1 MHIFAPRNS
10 RRVYLALVLV
20 KPIYM
25 LYMKNLKIRT
35 LLLFFIGAFSFLCAS
50 AQSVTPPVFQKYV
63 YDDAAIVY
71 GISAN
76 GKWALA
82 KSGGS
87 NYGESAPRLIDVS
100 TGVSSN
106 ILSSD
111 FEGTAC
117 EVNDVTDDGEVVVGS
132 IAGLPAYW
140 KKTPFKEGEFAEQEW
155 ILMDMLP
162 NWSGGTITAV
172 TPDGKYGVG
181 MLTGFY
187 GSHEDDEVAASY
199 EYDIAPCL
207 WDLAT
212 GKIIETPGLPT
223 RDMTHINQHQNAFV
237 DISPDGRY
245 ILGRMDFSYV
255 SPAAL
260 FCYVY
265 DCKSATY
272 DVLGFN
278 EHPID
283 DWTPKADGL
292 HFTEFP
298 VMSAN
303 GEWVSGT
310 AYMTKPVEGS
320 QFGLEYRTAFRYNVL
335 TKAFEVF
342 DEDDDKDVYGVAV
355 DNEGVVYGATPS
367 GNPLRDMF
375 IRHGKYW
382 IGLDQICS
390 QYYGVNFFAKT
401 GYSQTG
407 TPIAVNGEGTVINS
421 MIDPRGESFI
431 LVAQEPVKNACSSI
445 NLLSNYSATPAS
457 GSTTASIK
465 SVKIAFNRN
474 VEVLADK
481 SAAAIKGE
489 DGNVIRNSLA
499 FTVDAS
505 NSKVVNV
512 AFRTQ
517 ALEQGKTYTI
527 EIPAGSICIKGD
539 AEKTNNKIVLTYH
552 GRSSAPI
559 AMVEAEPADG
569 SELSMIDQGVSPII
583 ITFDSN
589 VILSDTAYAEL
600 YREDLELPICRMTV
614 AYKDNKVAIYP
625 SATQY
630 LYEGHNYRVVLSDS
644 SVVDAGG
651 NCGNREVTLN
661 YKGTYVQR
669 IDANGAVLF
678 SDSFDN
684 ISQSLYMWLR
694 YEGDHNTPM
703 SNMGALEFD
712 ADNQPWNFSIRESDE
727 SGDYCMASH
736 SLYAPSGKS
745 DDWAVI
751 PQIVVP
757 DERCYLSFD
766 AQSYYSTKSDSLSVI
781 IFESEENI
789 GVLTDEV
796 IARFKAEGKRVLY
809 TRLTPGASDEA
820 LTGDWQHFE
829 ISLAEYAGKKIYIAF
844 VNDNY
849 NQSAIF
855 VDNVLVER
863 NLIYSVA
870 LNSDAAVVQQASA
883 DIAGAVIVEAN
894 DLTFSSIVL
903 KLMDAE
909 GNVLETIS
917 ESGLSL
923 AEGSTYKFD
932 FKEELPLVVGEE
944 NDFAIE
950 VTLDDRVNLT
960 RGSIKNLAFKPTK
973 RVVLE
978 KMTGTTCQFCP
989 GGIIAIEEMKRVA
1002 GDQIIPVAIHTY
1014 TGDNLSSGLSAYSDF
1029 LYLSGAPTGRIDRL
1043 PIISSPLW
1051 QNNDEDDDDYGML
1064 SFSNKVDGDTW
1075 LDLMNWQ
1082 LGQLTTVDIDIDA
1095 QYDAA
1100 AGDTISIDVLVKSAI
1115 NSKNLNYGIFTVVVE
1130 DGLTGTQAN
1139 NYHNNPDPLLGDWG
1153 KNGVYGQSAVK
1164 GVVYED
1170 VARAVIGTTFNGTPG
1185 MIPTDL
1191 AANAEYKAT
1200 ISCELPVE
1208 VSNWSNAKAVVML
1221 VDNNTGMIVNAAVAK
1236 FVDVKVGIEDI
1247 SSSASVVKT
1256 EFFTLGG
1263 AAVSAPQRGVNIL
1276 RQTLSDGSVVVKKI
1290 LVK

>member
-1 MHIFAPRNS
+1 MGAFSDKVGMCVSNKNNN
-10 RRVYLALVLV
+10 L
-20 KPIYM
+20 
-25 LYMKNLKIRT
+25 LYMKNLKFRT
-35 LLLFFIGAFSFLCAS
+35 LLAFFVGAFSFLCAS

-63 YDDAAIVY
+63 FDDAAVVY
-71 GISAN
+71 GLSAN

-87 NYGESAPRLIDVS
+87 SYGESAPKLIDVYAKTFS
-100 TGVSSN
+100 K
-106 ILSSD
+106 ILSSG
-111 FEGTAC
+111 FEGKAC
-117 EVNDVTDDGEVVVGS
+117 DVNDVTDNGEIVVGS
-132 IAGLPAYW
+132 IDGLPAYW
-140 KKTPFKEGEFAEQEW
+140 KKTPYTMGVFAGKEW
-155 ILMDMLP
+155 IQMEILP
-162 NWSGGTITAV
+162 NWSGGSITAV

-181 MLTGFY
+181 ICTGFY
-187 GSHEDDEVAASY
+187 GTHEDEDVEASY

-207 WDLAT
+207 WDLST

-223 RDMTHINQHQNAFV
+223 RDMVHINQHQNAFS

-265 DCKSATY
+265 DRETSTY
-272 DVLGFN
+272 DVIGFN

-283 DWTPKADGL
+283 DWIPKAEGL
-292 HFTEFP
+292 LFTEFP
-298 VMSAN
+298 TMSAD
-303 GEWVSGT
+303 GQWVTGT
-310 AYMTKPVEGS
+310 AYMAKSVAGS
-320 QFGLEYRTAFRYNVL
+320 EFGSEYRTAFRYNVL
-335 TKAFEVF
+335 TKDFEVF
-342 DEDDDKDVYGVAV
+342 DEEDDKDVYGVAV
-355 DNEGVVYGATPS
+355 DNKGVVYGATPT

-375 IRHGKYW
+375 IRHDKYW

-390 QYYGVNFFAKT
+390 QYYGLNFFAKT

-407 TPIAVNGEGTVINS
+407 TPVAVSGNGLVVNS
-421 MIDPRGESFI
+421 MVDPTGESFL
-431 LVAQEPVKNACSSI
+431 LVASEPLSDACAGI
-445 NLLSNYSATPAS
+445 NLLGDYAATPAN

-465 SVKIAFNRN
+465 SVKLTFNRN
-474 VEVLADK
+474 VEVLA
-481 SAAAIKGE
+481 AAKTAMLKGA
-489 DGNVIRNSLA
+489 DGSVIRNSLTFA
-499 FTVDAS
+499 VDA
-505 NSKVVNV
+505 NNPKAVNIG
-512 AFRTQ
+512 FRTQ
-517 ALEQGKTYTI
+517 ALEAGKTYTV
-527 EIPAGSICIKGD
+527 EVPAGSICIKGD
-539 AEKTNNKIVLTYH
+539 ATKTNSKIEVIYH

-559 AMVEAEPADG
+559 AMVKADPADG
-569 SELSMIDQGVSPII
+569 SELAMIDKDASPII
-583 ITFDSN
+583 IMFDSN
-589 VILSDTAYAEL
+589 VLLSDTAYAEL
-600 YREDLELPICRMTV
+600 YREDLELPICRLTV
-614 AYKDNKVAIYP
+614 AYKDNQVAIYP

-651 NCGNREVTLN
+651 NCGNREITLN
-661 YKGTYVQR
+661 YKGTYVQK
-669 IDANGAVLF
+669 IDTNGSVLF
-678 SDSFDN
+678 YDSFDN
-684 ISQSLYMWLR
+684 ISNSLYMWLR
-694 YEGDHNTPM
+694 YEGDHNNPASTM
-703 SNMGALEFD
+703 SALEFD

-727 SGDYCMASH
+727 SYDYCMASH

-751 PQIVVP
+751 PQLAIP

-766 AQSYYSTKSDSLSVI
+766 AQSYYSSKSDSLSVI

-796 IARFKAEGKRVLY
+796 MARFKAEGKRVLY
-809 TRLTPGASDEA
+809 TRLVPGTSEET
-820 LTGDWQHFE
+820 LSGDWQHFE

-863 NLIYSVA
+863 DLIYSVA
-870 LNSDAAVVQQASA
+870 LNSDGTVVQQASA
-883 DIAGAVIVEAN
+883 DIAGSVVIEAN

-903 KLMDAE
+903 KLIDAE
-909 GNVLETIS
+909 GNILETIS

-923 AEGSTYKFD
+923 SEGSAYKFD
-932 FKEELPLVVGEE
+932 FKKELPLLVGEE

-950 VTLDDRVNLT
+950 VTLDERVNLT
-960 RGSIKNLAFKPTK
+960 RSSIKNLAFKPTK

-989 GGIIAIEEMKRVA
+989 GGIIAVEEMKRVA

-1014 TGDNLSSGLSAYSDF
+1014 TGDNLSAGLSAYSDF

-1051 QNNDEDDDDYGML
+1051 QNDLEEDENFGML

-1095 QYDAA
+1095 QYDATS
-1100 AGDTISIDVLVKSAI
+1100 GDTISIDVLVKSAI
-1115 NSKNLNYGIFTVVVE
+1115 NSKNLNYGIFTVIVE
-1130 DGLTGTQAN
+1130 DGLTGTQSN
-1139 NYHNNPDPLLGDWG
+1139 NYHSNPDPLLGDWG
-1153 KNGVYGQSAVK
+1153 KNGIYGQSAVK

-1185 MIPTDL
+1185 MIPADL

-1200 ISCELPVE
+1200 VGCELPAE

-1221 VDNNTGMIVNAAVAK
+1221 VDNNTGMIVNAAAAK
-1236 FVDVKVGIEDI
+1236 FVDVQTGIESI
-1247 SSSASVVKT
+1247 SSDASVAKT

-1263 AAVSAPQRGVNIL
+1263 VAVSAPQRGVNIM
-1276 RQTLSDGSVVVKKI
+1276 RQTLSDGRIVVKKVM
-1290 LVK
+1290 LR